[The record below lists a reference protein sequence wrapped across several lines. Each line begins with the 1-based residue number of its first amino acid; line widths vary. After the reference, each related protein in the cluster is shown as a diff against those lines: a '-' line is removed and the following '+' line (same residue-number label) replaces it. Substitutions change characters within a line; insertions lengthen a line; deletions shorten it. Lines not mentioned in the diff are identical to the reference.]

1 MSNKDHEN
9 TSIDDHVPHEEEHE
23 EHIDERWLVSYAD
36 MMTLLF
42 GLFVLL
48 YSMATMDKNQ
58 AEKVVQSTQEKFGDG
73 KEILTEKTIDYKE
86 MYESLR
92 EQQKTLENDLKTYQD
107 KSKEAEEIKKSLD
120 IYSQQIE
127 VLKNEKSKIL
137 DQIKEKDQKLD
148 QLKTEVVANK
158 DKDNKSKSY
167 LEAIDTLT
175 AKNKIQIEDLDKLNK
190 KIKMSEEQM
199 AALIEENKKLKKITQ
214 VNQKDVPTEEQW
226 LKKIRDLES
235 KVVAVEG
242 EKKKLVVSKSDT
254 EKKIS
259 NLQEELKRLQKSS
272 QMSERSVASEEQLL
286 KQVRSLESRALAA
299 EESKKEL
306 IAKSTQNE
314 DAFKKLEVIK
324 KDLEDKLKKY
334 ELEKSSGSAA
344 KAFLAVFINW
354 STRDHDIDL
363 VVKDPNGK
371 KFDFKNR
378 KHGGYPGNFALDTRR
393 GPGAELWQSDKIIP
407 GKYTATYS
415 FYNQYGNTEDAKVSG
430 TIYTAKGSFE
440 IKTVQMNLGDK
451 REFHIQFEVAEDG
464 DVKVINTRH

>member
-1 MSNKDHEN
+1 MSSNDHEQ
-9 TSIDDHVPHEEEHE
+9 TSIDDHAPHEEEHE

-58 AEKVVQSTQEKFGDG
+58 AEKVIQSTQEKFGDG
-73 KEILTEKTIDYKE
+73 KEILTEKTINYKE

-92 EQQKTLENDLKTYQD
+92 EQQKTLENDLKIYQE
-107 KSKEAEEIKKSLD
+107 KNKESEKNKKSLD

-127 VLKNEKSKIL
+127 ALRIEKEKIL
-137 DQIKEKDQKLD
+137 TQVKDKEQKLE
-148 QLKTEVVANK
+148 QLKAEVVMQK
-158 DKDNKSKSY
+158 DKDNKNKNY
-167 LEAIDTLT
+167 IENIETLT
-175 AKNKIQIEDLDKLNK
+175 AKNKKQIEDLDKMSRKMKSTEDQLNVLLSENQK
-190 KIKMSEEQM
+190 LKQAVEKQKMASVEDSN
-199 AALIEENKKLKKITQ
+199 LKKLTDLEAQVAKFEAEKKSLYLAKADSE
-214 VNQKDVPTEEQW
+214 QKMKQLQDE
-226 LKKIRDLES
+226 LKKM
-235 KVVAVEG
+235 
-242 EKKKLVVSKSDT
+242 
-254 EKKIS
+254 
-259 NLQEELKRLQKSS
+259 QKNS
-272 QMSERSVASEEQLL
+272 QLSQRGVASEEQLL
-286 KQVRSLESRALAA
+286 KQVRSLESRVIAA

-306 IAKSTQNE
+306 VDKSSQAEEAN
-314 DAFKKLEVIK
+314 KKLETVK
-324 KDLEDKLKKY
+324 KELEDRIKKY
-334 ELEKSSGSAA
+334 ESEQSAGA
-344 KAFLAVFINW
+344 ASKAFLAVFINW

-363 VVKDPNGK
+363 VVKDPSGK

-378 KHGGYPGNFALDTRR
+378 KYPNYPGHFALDTRR

-440 IKTVQMNLGDK
+440 IKSVQMNLDKK

-464 DVKVINTRH
+464 NVKIINTRH